1 MRRDGVA
8 ASGATFR
15 CCVLTHSHEQE
26 IEMRTTK
33 TIATLMLAT
42 SISAGMMLVSEAAFA
57 RGNGNNGDNGQHE
70 QQSDH
75 QDRNGMRSGKKDRSG
90 ASQTSIL
97 REIKTGKRGGWK
109 VSHGGKPPRGPVIAK
124 KPPSGPPFVV
134 TRGGNPPRGPVATP
148 AKGLPPGTATV
159 SNGRVKLYIPN
170 STYGLTVTKN
180 PSGTITGPNGDPTR
194 SVTLPGGSVT
204 VSGASITNLGGGPGV
219 QIVRQPNGDFSAAAS
234 LPPSAPPKAAP
245 LPAGTV
251 SGGATR
257 GVSGAPGSG
266 IVGGGKD
273 VGKAIGNG
281 AENRVSRRSP
291 TPRAPRARG

>member
-1 MRRDGVA
+1 
-8 ASGATFR
+8 
-15 CCVLTHSHEQE
+15 
-26 IEMRTTK
+26 MRTTK

-57 RGNGNNGDNGQHE
+57 RGNGNNGNNGQHE
-70 QQSDH
+70 QHSDH
-75 QDRNGMRSGKKDRSG
+75 RENNGMRSGKNDRSG

-97 REIKTGKRGGWK
+97 REIKTGKRDGWK
-109 VSHGGKPPRGPVIAK
+109 VTRGGKPPRGPVIAK

-180 PSGTITGPNGDPTR
+180 PSGTITVSNGDPTR

-219 QIVRQPNGDFSAAAS
+219 QIVRQPNGDFAAAAS
-234 LPPSAPPKAAP
+234 LPPSTPKTAPPK
-245 LPAGTV
+245 AGTV
-251 SGGATR
+251 SGGPKGGIA
-257 GVSGAPGSG
+257 GALGSG
-266 IVGGGKD
+266 IVDGVKD

-281 AENRVSRRSP
+281 AETVISVGSP
-291 TPRAPRARG
+291 TPGTAGAGGLKTSTTRQQ

>member
-1 MRRDGVA
+1 
-8 ASGATFR
+8 
-15 CCVLTHSHEQE
+15 
-26 IEMRTTK
+26 MRTTK

-42 SISAGMMLVSEAAFA
+42 SISAGMILVSETASA
-57 RGNGNNGDNGQHE
+57 RNNAQHE
-70 QQSDH
+70 QHNDH
-75 QDRNGMRSGKKDRSG
+75 QDRNGMRSGKNDRSG

-97 REIKTGKRGGWK
+97 REIKTGERGGWK
-109 VSHGGKPPRGPVIAK
+109 VSHGGNPPRGPVIAK
-124 KPPSGPPFVV
+124 KPPSGPPFVI
-134 TRGGNPPRGPVATP
+134 TRGGNPPRGPVATS

-180 PSGTITGPNGDPTR
+180 PSGTITVSNGDPTR

-251 SGGATR
+251 SGGPKGGIA
-257 GVSGAPGSG
+257 GALGSG
-266 IVGGGKD
+266 IVDGVKD

-281 AENRVSRRSP
+281 AETVISVGSP
-291 TPRAPRARG
+291 TPGTAGAGGLKTSTTRQQ

>member
-1 MRRDGVA
+1 
-8 ASGATFR
+8 
-15 CCVLTHSHEQE
+15 
-26 IEMRTTK
+26 MRTMK
-33 TIATLMLAT
+33 GLPTLRLAG
-42 SISAGMMLVSEAAFA
+42 SISAGMILVSETASA
-57 RGNGNNGDNGQHE
+57 RNNGQHE
-70 QQSDH
+70 QHNDH
-75 QDRNGMRSGKKDRSG
+75 RENNGMRSGKNDRSG
-90 ASQTSIL
+90 ASQTSTL

-109 VSHGGKPPRGPVIAK
+109 VSHGGNPPRGPVIAK
-124 KPPSGPPFVV
+124 KPPSGPPFVI

-180 PSGTITGPNGDPTR
+180 PSGTITVSNGDPTR

-219 QIVRQPNGDFSAAAS
+219 QIVRQPNGDFAAAAS

-251 SGGATR
+251 SGGPKGGIA
-257 GVSGAPGSG
+257 GALGSG
-266 IVGGGKD
+266 IVDGVKD

-281 AENRVSRRSP
+281 AETVISVGSP
-291 TPRAPRARG
+291 TPGTAGAGGLKTSTTRQQ

>member
-1 MRRDGVA
+1 
-8 ASGATFR
+8 
-15 CCVLTHSHEQE
+15 
-26 IEMRTTK
+26 MRTTK

-57 RGNGNNGDNGQHE
+57 RGNGNNGNNGQHE
-70 QQSDH
+70 QHNDH
-75 QDRNGMRSGKKDRSG
+75 RENNGMRGGKNDRSG
-90 ASQTSIL
+90 ASQTSTL

-109 VSHGGKPPRGPVIAK
+109 VSHGGNPPRGPVIAK
-124 KPPSGPPFVV
+124 KPPSGPPFVI
-134 TRGGNPPRGPVATP
+134 TRGGNPPRGPVATS

-180 PSGTITGPNGDPTR
+180 PSGTITVSNGDPTR

-219 QIVRQPNGDFSAAAS
+219 QIVRQPNGDFAAAAS
-234 LPPSAPPKAAP
+234 LPPSTPKTAPPK
-245 LPAGTV
+245 AGTV
-251 SGGATR
+251 SGGPKGGIA
-257 GVSGAPGSG
+257 GALGSG
-266 IVGGGKD
+266 IVDGVKD

-281 AENRVSRRSP
+281 AETVISVGSP
-291 TPRAPRARG
+291 TPGTAGAGGLKTSTTRQQ

>member
-1 MRRDGVA
+1 
-8 ASGATFR
+8 
-15 CCVLTHSHEQE
+15 
-26 IEMRTTK
+26 MRTTK

-57 RGNGNNGDNGQHE
+57 RGNGNNGNNGQHE
-70 QQSDH
+70 QHNDH
-75 QDRNGMRSGKKDRSG
+75 RENNGMRSGKNDRSG
-90 ASQTSIL
+90 ASQTSTL

-109 VSHGGKPPRGPVIAK
+109 VSHGGNPPRGPVIAK
-124 KPPSGPPFVV
+124 KPPSGPPFVI
-134 TRGGNPPRGPVATP
+134 TRGGNPPRGPVATS

-180 PSGTITGPNGDPTR
+180 PSGTITVSNGDPTR

-251 SGGATR
+251 SGGPKGGIA
-257 GVSGAPGSG
+257 GALGSG
-266 IVGGGKD
+266 IVDGVKD

-281 AENRVSRRSP
+281 AETVISVGSP
-291 TPRAPRARG
+291 TPGTAGAGGLKTSTTRQQ